1 MGRPF
6 HIPLT
11 TLSNSQKE
19 LSPLHLQNPERPDNL
34 DRGNHAAFQGGFEKN
49 YPEWI
54 YLWGYRRSHF

>member
-1 MGRPF
+1 M
-6 HIPLT
+6 

-19 LSPLHLQNPERPDNL
+19 LSPLHLQNPERSDNL